1 MADNTPYM
9 EVEATGVYEGILY
22 EDMIET
28 VKKNHKLYCDVIITR
43 FFKEGFKRP
52 LTFVPLW
59 AMSLP
64 LKKGDKVLVK
74 FADDDWSRP
83 YLWREKPEIDHWFWD
98 KWKFPE
104 KFENFTKQPEADE
117 NFSVQRIGDESFILY
132 CKSYTLFRRNDA
144 FFLIDKDNQVY
155 LQCDKLQAEIKGD
168 ALVDIKGDCKGYI
181 KKDFEGKIDGKATVT
196 VQGDI
201 SITGKSKLDETI
213 SSDVNRNVGGNRTVS
228 VSGSSTLTAGSVGI
242 NGGSVSITGYTTI
255 NGSHL
260 IVT

>member
-1 MADNTPYM
+1 MADNEPYM
-9 EVEATGVYEGILY
+9 EVEATGVYEGVLY

-52 LTFVPLW
+52 LTFVPMW

-74 FADDDWSRP
+74 FADNDWNRP

-98 KWKFPE
+98 KWNFPE
-104 KFENFTKQPEADE
+104 KFEKYTKQPDPDE

-132 CKSYTLFRRNDA
+132 CKKYTLFRRNNA
-144 FFLIDKDNQVY
+144 FFLIDKNNHVY
-155 LQCDKLQAEIKGD
+155 LQCDKLEAEVTGD
-168 ALVDIKGDCKGYI
+168 ALADIKGNGKLYVKGNT
-181 KKDFEGKIDGKATVT
+181 ELTVD
-196 VQGDI
+196 GDI
-201 SITGKSKLDETI
+201 TIKGKKKLDETI
-213 SSDVNRNVGGNRTVS
+213 DGNVTRTIGGSRTVN
-228 VSGSSTLTAGSVGI
+228 VSGNSSLSAGSVSI
-242 NGGSVSITGYTTI
+242 SGGSVSINGYTEI

-260 IVT
+260 TVDP